1 MIMAVLENLEP
12 KKVFQFFEEICQI
25 PHGTFD
31 IDRISD
37 YCVEFAKERNL
48 KYIQDEVKNVLIF
61 KPGTQGYEDSEPV
74 ILQGHMDMV
83 CEKTP
88 GSDHDFKKDPL
99 KLYVEDGYIK
109 AKDTTLG
116 ADDGIALAMAMA
128 LLDSDDIP
136 HPPIE
141 AVFTVNE
148 ETGMG
153 GAIGV
158 DLSVLKGRKLINID
172 SATEGILT
180 TGCAGG
186 IRMTTE
192 IPVTREEK
200 SGTKITLTIK
210 GLRGGHSGEEIHEQ
224 RGNAHKLMGRLLRRI
239 SEEIAFNLIDIQG
252 GAKEN
257 VIAMENVANILIGA
271 ADADKAVAL
280 AAEMKDVFENEFMGD
295 EPGLTVTAEIVG
307 EGSLK
312 AFDQAS
318 TERIVAYLIVNPYG
332 VQGVSRKLEGLTES
346 SINIGVVETKE
357 DTVETAYLM
366 RSSVESLKQYMR
378 IQLEEYAKMIGAK
391 TRVDSEYPAWQYD
404 PDSELRKVMEDTYK
418 DMYGEAP
425 VVFAIH
431 AGLECGMFLGK
442 KPDLDC
448 VSMGPNMFDIH
459 SFNERLDIASTERV
473 WNYLKAVL
481 AVLK

>member
-1 MIMAVLENLEP
+1 
-12 KKVFQFFEEICQI
+12 
-25 PHGTFD
+25 
-31 IDRISD
+31 
-37 YCVEFAKERNL
+37 
-48 KYIQDEVKNVLIF
+48 
-61 KPGTQGYEDSEPV
+61 
-74 ILQGHMDMV
+74 
-83 CEKTP
+83 
-88 GSDHDFKKDPL
+88 
-99 KLYVEDGYIK
+99 
-109 AKDTTLG
+109 
-116 ADDGIALAMAMA
+116 
-128 LLDSDDIP
+128 
-136 HPPIE
+136 
-141 AVFTVNE
+141 
-148 ETGMG
+148 
-153 GAIGV
+153 
-158 DLSVLKGRKLINID
+158 
-172 SATEGILT
+172 
-180 TGCAGG
+180 
-186 IRMTTE
+186 MTTE

-307 EGSLK
+307 EGSYK
-312 AFDQAS
+312 ALDQAS

>member
-12 KKVFQFFEEICQI
+12 KKVFQFFEELCQI

-31 IDRISD
+31 IDRMSD
-37 YCVEFAKERNL
+37 YCVEFAKKRNL

-61 KPGTQGYEDSEPV
+61 KPGTEGYENSEPV
-74 ILQGHMDMV
+74 IIQGHMDMV

-88 GSDHDFKKDPL
+88 DSDHDFKKDPL
-99 KLYVEDGYIK
+99 DLYVEDGYIK
-109 AKDTTLG
+109 ARNTTLG

-141 AVFTVNE
+141 AVFTVDE

-153 GAIGV
+153 GANGI

-172 SATEGILT
+172 SATEGVLT

-200 SGTKITLTIK
+200 SGTAVKLMIK

-239 SEEIAFNLIDIQG
+239 SEETAFNLVDIQG

-257 VIAMENVANILIGA
+257 VIAMENTANIITAG
-271 ADADKAVAL
+271 ADADKAVAI
-280 AAEMKDVFENEFMGD
+280 AAEMKACLLYTS
-295 EPGLTVTAEIVG
+295 P
-307 EGSLK
+307 SP
-312 AFDQAS
+312 
-318 TERIVAYLIVNPYG
+318 R
-332 VQGVSRKLEGLTES
+332 
-346 SINIGVVETKE
+346 
-357 DTVETAYLM
+357 
-366 RSSVESLKQYMR
+366 
-378 IQLEEYAKMIGAK
+378 
-391 TRVDSEYPAWQYD
+391 DS
-404 PDSELRKVMEDTYK
+404 
-418 DMYGEAP
+418 
-425 VVFAIH
+425 
-431 AGLECGMFLGK
+431 
-442 KPDLDC
+442 
-448 VSMGPNMFDIH
+448 
-459 SFNERLDIASTERV
+459 
-473 WNYLKAVL
+473 
-481 AVLK
+481 

>member
-307 EGSLK
+307 EGSYK
-312 AFDQAS
+312 ALDQAS

>member
-1 MIMAVLENLEP
+1 MKMAVLENLEP
-12 KKVFQFFEEICQI
+12 KKVFRFFEEICQI

-37 YCVEFAKERNL
+37 YYVEFAKERGL

-61 KPGTQGYEDSEPV
+61 KPGTEGYENSEPV
-74 ILQGHMDMV
+74 IIQGHMDMV

-88 GSDHDFKKDPL
+88 DSDHDFKKDPL

-141 AVFTVNE
+141 AVFTVDE

-153 GAIGV
+153 GANGI
-158 DLSVLKGRKLINID
+158 DLSVLKGHKLINID
-172 SATEGILT
+172 SASEGVLT

-186 IRMTTE
+186 IRLTTE
-192 IPVTREEK
+192 IPVAREEV
-200 SGTKITLTIK
+200 SGTLFQLEIS

-239 SEEIAFNLIDIQG
+239 AEEAAVRLADIQG

-257 VIAMENVANILIGA
+257 VISMENITKIVVDA
-271 ADADKAVAL
+271 ADAKKVTEI
-280 AAEMKDVFENEFMGD
+280 AAEMKAVFDNEFMGD
-295 EPGLTVTAEIVG
+295 EPGLSVSAKVTG
-307 EGSLK
+307 EGSCH

-318 TERIVAYLIVNPYG
+318 TDRIISYLVISPYG
-332 VQGVSRKLEGLTES
+332 VQGVSRKLEGLVES
-346 SINIGVVETKE
+346 SLNIGVMETREDAVE
-357 DTVETAYLM
+357 VVHLM
-366 RSSVESLKQYMR
+366 RSSVESLKQNMR
-378 IQLEEYAKMIGAK
+378 IQLEECAKLVGAK
-391 TRVDSEYPAWQYD
+391 TTVNSEYPAWQYN
-404 PDSELRKVMEDTYK
+404 PDSELRKVMESVYK
-418 DMYGEAP
+418 DMYEKDP
-425 VVFAIH
+425 VVFAVH
-431 AGLECGMFLGK
+431 AGLECGLFLGK

-448 VSMGPNMFDIH
+448 VSMGPNMYDIH
-459 SFNERLDIASTERV
+459 SFDERLDIASTESV

-481 AVLK
+481 AALK

>member
-1 MIMAVLENLEP
+1 MAVLENVEP

-31 IDRISD
+31 IERISD
-37 YCVEFAKERNL
+37 YCAKFAKDRGL
-48 KYIQDEVKNVLIF
+48 RYIQDEVKNVIIF
-61 KPGTQGYEDSEPV
+61 KPGTAGYEDSEPV

-88 GSDHDFKKDPL
+88 DSDHDFKKDPL
-99 KLYVEDGYIK
+99 KLYIEDGYIK

-116 ADDGIALAMAMA
+116 GDDGIALAMAMA

-141 AVFTVNE
+141 AVFTVDE

-158 DLSVLKGRKLINID
+158 DLSVLKGHKLINID
-172 SATEGILT
+172 SATEGVLT

-186 IRMTTE
+186 IRITTE
-192 IPVTREEK
+192 IPVVREEK
-200 SGTKITLTIK
+200 GGTSVKLEIK
-210 GLRGGHSGEEIHEQ
+210 GLKGGHSGEEIHEQ
-224 RGNAHKLMGRLLRRI
+224 RGNAHKLMGRLLHRI
-239 SEEIAFNLIDIQG
+239 SEEMDFRIIDIQG

-257 VIAMENVANILIGA
+257 VISMENTARIVAAGEEAEKA
-271 ADADKAVAL
+271 AAL
-280 AAEMKDVFENEFMGD
+280 AAEMKAVFDNEFVGD
-295 EPGLTVTAEIVG
+295 EPGLTVTAEVTG
-307 EGSLK
+307 EGNYH
-312 AFDQAS
+312 AFDKAS
-318 TERIVAYLIVNPYG
+318 TERIIAYLIISPYG
-332 VQGVSRKLEGLTES
+332 VQGFSRKLKGLTET
-346 SINIGVVETKE
+346 SINIGVMETKE

-366 RSSVESLKQYMR
+366 RSSVESLKQNMR
-378 IQLEEYAKMIGAK
+378 IQLEEFAKLIGAK
-391 TRVDSEYPAWQYD
+391 TTVDSEYPAWQYN
-404 PDSELRKVMEDTYK
+404 PESELRKVMEETYK
-418 DMYGEAP
+418 DMYGKAP

-473 WNYLKAVL
+473 WNYLKTVL
-481 AVLK
+481 AALK

>member
-280 AAEMKDVFENEFMGD
+280 AAEMKEVFENEFMGD

-307 EGSLK
+307 EGSYK

>member
-307 EGSLK
+307 EGSYK

>member
-257 VIAMENVANILIGA
+257 VIAMENVANILTGA

-307 EGSLK
+307 EGSYK

-418 DMYGEAP
+418 DMYGETP

>member
-280 AAEMKDVFENEFMGD
+280 AAEMKEVFENEFMGD

-307 EGSLK
+307 EGSHK